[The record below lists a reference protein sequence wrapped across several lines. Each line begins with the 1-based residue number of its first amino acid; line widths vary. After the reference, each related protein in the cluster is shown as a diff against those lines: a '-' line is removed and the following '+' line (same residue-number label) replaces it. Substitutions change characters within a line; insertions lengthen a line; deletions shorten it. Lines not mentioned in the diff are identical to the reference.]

1 MLVDELVLF
10 NVGVYRG
17 EHRLTL
23 TTDTEHPVVV
33 IGGLN
38 GGGKTTIL
46 DALQLALYGKRARCS
61 NRGGLPYEEF
71 LRRTITR
78 SAPADEGA
86 FIELTFRVRID
97 AEEHLYRVTRNFA
110 TTGRGAKE
118 DLTVRRDGQFDPV
131 LTENWDDHIE
141 ELLPL
146 EVASLFFFDGEKIE
160 ALADPAQAGA
170 VIGAAIRSLFG
181 LHLVDRLQSDL
192 VALERRKRAEHFD
205 ETAQAEFAQLEGV
218 LAAHQQ
224 HRETAFLARASARTA
239 LDRAQL
245 RVDKAEAAY
254 RSEGGELY
262 EAREE
267 LAAQRAAAA
276 EAVRAAE
283 EALREV
289 ASGALPLVLVEPILR
304 RVEQDADAADGLD
317 PHRLEELLTDRDL
330 QLLDLLVAK
339 RTRQAVIDA
348 VTDHL
353 GADRSR
359 RARAAAL
366 HGAAAGA
373 ATWRVLTNDLADA
386 RSAMVAA
393 RAHLETTASQ
403 LEHLDR
409 QLGAVP
415 AADALGP
422 VQAERTAALKAL
434 QEATGALRA
443 CEDDL
448 ASCTRLRD
456 DAAQRLDTALAA
468 SVEARLARDDAARV
482 VEHAARVRDTLDSLR
497 ARVVDRHAATIE
509 AAILDSLNRLL
520 HKERLVTDLRL
531 DRATFG
537 VNLYDADG
545 SNLPAERLS
554 AGERQLLAVA
564 ILWGLARVSGRRLP
578 TVIDTPLGRLD
589 SEHRRRLVDR
599 YFPFASQQVIL
610 LSTDEELDEDLLGR
624 LAPRVGRTYLLETDS
639 DGITTVTD
647 GYFWQEAHVHVA

>member
-33 IGGLN
+33 IGDLN

-71 LRRTITR
+71 IRRTITR

-86 FIELTFRVRID
+86 FIELAFRVRLD
-97 AEEHLYRVTRNFA
+97 AEEHLYRVTRSFA

-218 LAAHQQ
+218 LAAHQE
-224 HRETAFLARASARTA
+224 HREAAFLARAAARTA

-254 RSEGGELY
+254 RAEGGDLY

-267 LAAQRAAAA
+267 LAALRANAAD
-276 EAVRAAE
+276 AVRAAE
-283 EALREV
+283 EGLREV
-289 ASGALPLVLVEPILR
+289 ASGALPLVLIEPIL
-304 RVEQDADAADGLD
+304 G
-317 PHRLEELLTDRDL
+317 TSN
-330 QLLDLLVAK
+330 
-339 RTRQAVIDA
+339 RTRTQP
-348 VTDHL
+348 
-353 GADRSR
+353 
-359 RARAAAL
+359 
-366 HGAAAGA
+366 
-373 ATWRVLTNDLADA
+373 
-386 RSAMVAA
+386 
-393 RAHLETTASQ
+393 TASTLTASRSCSPIAIINSSISSQ
-403 LEHLDR
+403 RSEPAR
-409 QLGAVP
+409 QSSTPSPITSARIGVAEP
-415 AADALGP
+415 GP
-422 VQAERTAALKAL
+422 PRC
-434 QEATGALRA
+434 TGPPR
-443 CEDDL
+443 
-448 ASCTRLRD
+448 
-456 DAAQRLDTALAA
+456 
-468 SVEARLARDDAARV
+468 
-482 VEHAARVRDTLDSLR
+482 
-497 ARVVDRHAATIE
+497 
-509 AAILDSLNRLL
+509 
-520 HKERLVTDLRL
+520 
-531 DRATFG
+531 
-537 VNLYDADG
+537 
-545 SNLPAERLS
+545 
-554 AGERQLLAVA
+554 
-564 ILWGLARVSGRRLP
+564 
-578 TVIDTPLGRLD
+578 
-589 SEHRRRLVDR
+589 
-599 YFPFASQQVIL
+599 
-610 LSTDEELDEDLLGR
+610 
-624 LAPRVGRTYLLETDS
+624 APRPGA
-639 DGITTVTD
+639 
-647 GYFWQEAHVHVA
+647 F